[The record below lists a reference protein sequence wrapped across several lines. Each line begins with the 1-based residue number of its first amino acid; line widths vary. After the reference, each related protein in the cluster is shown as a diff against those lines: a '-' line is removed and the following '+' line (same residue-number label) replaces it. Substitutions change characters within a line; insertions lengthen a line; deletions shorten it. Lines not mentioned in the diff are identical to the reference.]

1 MSEITISLEQV
12 EAYIKTLDGSWDE
25 WWSPQYNL
33 YGTGLIDFLKGVDK
47 SFGDDADAIF
57 DLHAIEADK
66 LEAAEQDERNNYNM
80 SVAESIAQ
88 LEDDAYRAIGKA
100 PIKIEGERC
109 IL

>member
-12 EAYIKTLDGSWDE
+12 EAYIKTLSGRYDE
-25 WWSPQYNL
+25 WWSPEYCL
-33 YGTGLIDFLKGVDK
+33 YGAGLIDFLKGVDK

-66 LEAAEQDERNNYNM
+66 LEAERKDKRNNYNM

-88 LEDDAYRAIGKA
+88 LEVTRAIG
-100 PIKIEGERC
+100 GEA
-109 IL
+109 

>member
-25 WWSPQYNL
+25 WWAPQYCL
-33 YGTGLIDFLKGVDK
+33 FGDGLISFLKSVDK

-66 LEAAEQDERNNYNM
+66 LEAERQDERNSTADILKQQTYLLTKFG
-80 SVAESIAQ
+80 E
-88 LEDDAYRAIGKA
+88 A
-100 PIKIEGERC
+100 PIKTEGQGYTY
-109 IL
+109 